1 MGCTPSVL
9 DNKTIVPKKIN
20 NSNIIQETYSFLK
33 IQNKFLKN
41 ELNNQQIQISKM
53 VIENIDLENKYKLKI
68 MKKNKING
76 KLWNSLIK
84 IKYPIYSQKL
94 YKK

>member
-20 NSNIIQETYSFLK
+20 NSNIIQETNSFLK
-33 IQNKFLKN
+33 MQNKFLKN